1 MKGCNRFSFK
11 LGVLFFGMAIFLH
24 LGAFAVKKT
33 LYSRA
38 KIYLDTAQ
46 HSMQELQKLG
56 VAVDHGSLKKGYYF
70 IADYSAPDIK
80 LIRQHGFKVK
90 ILIRDVSK
98 HYAQQNKKPAK

>member
-1 MKGCNRFSFK
+1 MKGCNLYSFK
-11 LGVLFFGMAIFLH
+11 LGVLFLGIAIFLH
-24 LGAFAVKKT
+24 LGAFAGKKT

-70 IADYSAPDIK
+70 IADYSTPDIK

>member
-1 MKGCNRFSFK
+1 MKVSNRFSFK
-11 LGVLFFGMAIFLH
+11 LGVLFFGMALMIH
-24 LGAFAVKKT
+24 LGAFAGKKT

-80 LIRQHGFKVK
+80 LMRQHGFKVK